1 MTRPSSHAVGI
12 AIVAM
17 LVAAAACADAIRVNA
32 PEQQFPDFVY
42 APPMPIRIFDRDGAV
57 TAPFV
62 YPLRLQSR
70 LERTFTEDRDHPMPL
85 RFLSAG
91 RFITLAD
98 GSGSPWFPLG
108 TDALGRDVFARLLTG
123 GRLSLAVAF
132 VAAAGALLIGALAG
146 AIAGFVGG
154 RVDDIL
160 MRVSDFILALP
171 ALYAVLALRAAAP
184 LVLSTSQI
192 FWIMVSV
199 FALVGWPFAARGVRA
214 VVAAERNREYAEA
227 ARSIGASST
236 RLLLRHLLPAARGFL
251 VVQATLLLPAFILAE
266 ATLSFA
272 GLGFGEPTSSWG
284 VMLQEAGRGRTLADA
299 PWLLAPAGAIAALV
313 FGVNLFTGSP
323 VSAHRLAVLSDK

>member
-1 MTRPSSHAVGI
+1 MTRPSSRAVGTGI
-12 AIVAM
+12 LAI
-17 LVAAAACADAIRVNA
+17 LVTAAAAADAIRVNA
-32 PEQQFPDFVY
+32 PEQQFQDFVY
-42 APPMPIRIFDRDGAV
+42 APPMPIRVVDRNGAV
-57 TAPFV
+57 TSPFV

-85 RFLSAG
+85 RFLSGG
-91 RFITLAD
+91 RLITLAEGD
-98 GSGSPWFPLG
+98 GSPWFPLG

-123 GRLSLAVAF
+123 GRLSLGVAF

-146 AIAGFVGG
+146 SLAGFLGG
-154 RVDDIL
+154 RVDDLL
-160 MRVSDFILALP
+160 MRVADFILALP

-214 VVAAERNREYAEA
+214 VIAAERSREYAEA

-236 RLLLRHLLPAARGFL
+236 RLLLRHLLPATRGFL

-266 ATLSFA
+266 ATLSFT

-299 PWLLAPAGAIAALV
+299 PWLLAPAAAIAALV

-323 VSAHRLAVLSDK
+323 VSAHRVSVRADK